1 MQKIL
6 PVLNGLIQT
15 KNQNIPDLTEFMQV
29 FELNLPLEIYKDAL
43 HVVLN
48 VLLNQVHYLDQ
59 VNIKAICNFLVDI
72 ANIDYSVLQQES
84 QEIYFVDCFAM

>member
-48 VLLNQVHYLDQ
+48 VLLNQVHSLDQ
-59 VNIKAICNFLVDI
+59 VNIKAICTFLVDI
-72 ANIDYSVLQQES
+72 ANIDYSLLQQES

>member
-1 MQKIL
+1 MQKIF

-15 KNQNIPDLTEFMQV
+15 RNQNIPDMTEFMQV

-48 VLLNQVHYLDQ
+48 VLLNQVHNL
-59 VNIKAICNFLVDI
+59 
-72 ANIDYSVLQQES
+72 E
-84 QEIYFVDCFAM
+84 